1 MSSLVSE
8 MPRQSPELRESGAGR
23 VRGLMNLVR
32 RFLPADARPGAA
44 TAVTS
49 TLVGALQLARA
60 LGDNAEGGRCWPRRA
75 RRCCRA
81 TNRRV
86 NARRIEGCRA
96 VRGQFLIPEY
106 DDHHIFPRVK
116 RNARPQGAVFLE
128 SVQSC
133 LPRFLRP
140 RRLRRNSRVS
150 LAGLLDRQ
158 RRGLPGVAGRHLAVR
173 RLRRAACRL
182 SPGLGGR
189 HVVGAERL
197 HRGLCRHA
205 DPFRRAGRRLWPQAH
220 VPDRRGPVPGG
231 VGGLRP
237 GRRRGLAGG
246 RARGAGGRRGLA
258 DAGVAV
264 HRAGRLSGRA
274 AHRGREPVGR
284 GGGAGGGGRPQPGRF
299 RGGRGGLAL
308 GLLHQRAAGRAV
320 AGAARACCR
329 NRCGPSRGGAW
340 TGWAWPS

>member
-1 MSSLVSE
+1 
-8 MPRQSPELRESGAGR
+8 
-23 VRGLMNLVR
+23 MNLVR

-86 NARRIEGCRA
+86 NARRIEGMQSRPPC
-96 VRGQFLIPEY
+96 GQFLIPEY

-116 RNARPQGAVFLE
+116 RNARPARRGFPGIRSIMSS
-128 SVQSC
+128 SV
-133 LPRFLRP
+133 LRP
-140 RRLRRNSRVS
+140 RRLRRNSRGL

-258 DAGVAV
+258 DAGVASCWPPF
-264 HRAGRLSGRA
+264 RSRSY
-274 AHRGREPVGR
+274 RGREPVGR

-308 GLLHQRAAGRAV
+308 GLLHQRRWARCRC
-320 AGAARACCR
+320 GAARACCR